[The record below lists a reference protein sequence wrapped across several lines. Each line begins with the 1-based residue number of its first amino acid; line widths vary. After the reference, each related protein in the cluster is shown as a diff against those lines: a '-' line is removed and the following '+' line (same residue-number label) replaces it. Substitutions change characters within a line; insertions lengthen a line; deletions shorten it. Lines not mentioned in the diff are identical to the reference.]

1 MISFMGRK
9 RQKIRGD
16 TLVEVSLA
24 IGIFSM
30 VAIAAVSVINGST
43 TGAQASLESTITRE
57 EIDGQAEALRFIQSA
72 YVAGGEI
79 DESNP
84 TKYASLWQII
94 SNHAID
100 LSGVPAAD
108 RDTILKYN
116 PVTCDKLYQPVDS
129 TDWAG
134 LAMQKAFIINTRAM
148 NSSSTSDIIIDYK
161 NNRNKFGLAATYPRI
176 IYGSDASDALY
187 DDTAASNLFRAEGIY
202 IVAVRDED
210 GTVIVSDSGGG
221 STIKSAYIDFYIRS
235 CWFTPNA
242 DRASTISTAIRL
254 YDPDAININ
263 KFQRKGVLI
272 RYGGNGASTGA
283 MSQQYIFAGETGT
296 ILANQFVWP
305 GHRFKYWTTNAD
317 GTGTKYNPG
326 NTYTVASNI
335 TSSSAVT
342 LYAQWEVLQV
352 NLAFNA
358 NGGSGTMNTQR
369 IAAGT
374 SQNITANTFTR
385 TGYSFSHWTT
395 NADGSGT
402 RYNNGVRYEASP
414 DILNEQT
421 VNLYAQ
427 WSPVGY
433 TLTYDANGGSYPP
446 AAQTCYLSTIQKCYV
461 TSDVPSRSGYK
472 FLGWSDSS
480 SATSA
485 SYSAGSEVNI
495 TGNKTLYAV
504 WQTNNETI
512 QIKATW
518 RSGGD
523 YDTYISGKKANGD
536 DFLSYYGSTVTSDSI
551 DGNTYTLSTL
561 NQDGGFNGH
570 SYNETFTLN
579 TLGGRNYYYYVYNRP
594 GNNMPNTYLSIVVSL
609 KNANGTWTDLA
620 TYTPSSA
627 IGRCS
632 SYWNVFAYKDGRIV
646 NRDTCT
652 SSPDTSY

>member
-1 MISFMGRK
+1 MISFMGREHKK
-9 RQKIRGD
+9 RIKGD

-100 LSGVPAAD
+100 LSSVPAAD
-108 RDTILKYN
+108 RDTVLKYN

-148 NSSSTSDIIIDYK
+148 NSNSISDIIIDYK

-176 IYGSDASDALY
+176 VYGSDASDALY

-202 IVAVRDED
+202 IIAVRDED

-283 MSQQYIFAGETGT
+283 MSQQYIFAGETST

-305 GHRFKYWTTNAD
+305 GHRFKYWTTNSD
-317 GTGTKYNPG
+317 GTGTRYNPG
-326 NTYTVASNI
+326 NSYTVASNI
-335 TSSSAVT
+335 TSSSAIT

-358 NGGSGTMNTQR
+358 NGGSGTMSTNPQR

-374 SQNITANTFTR
+374 SQYIATNTFTR
-385 TGYSFSHWTT
+385 TGYSFSHWNTK
-395 NADGSGT
+395 ADDTGT
-402 RYNNGVRYEASP
+402 SYNNGARYEASP

-421 VNLYAQ
+421 VTLYAQ

-433 TLTYDANGGSYPP
+433 TLTYDANGGSYAP

-461 TSDVPSRSGYK
+461 TSSAPSRSGYK

-485 SYSAGSEVNI
+485 SYSAGSEVTI

-504 WQTNNETI
+504 WQTQNETI
-512 QIKATW
+512 TVK
-518 RSGGD
+518 
-523 YDTYISGKKANGD
+523 
-536 DFLSYYGSTVTSDSI
+536 LSWSSSPKDLDSYVTGQKSDGTSFTAYYGNKVGSDVSGLTI
-551 DGNTYTLSTL
+551 ASL
-561 NQDGGFNGH
+561 NQDVTSGYGV
-570 SYNETFTLN
+570 ETFTIN
-579 TLGGRNYYYYVYNRP
+579 TLGGRNYYYSVRNYSSNSNITNATVEVSGPYVGTHTYYASQAT
-594 GNNMPNTYLSIVVSL
+594 GN
-609 KNANGTWTDLA
+609 
-620 TYTPSSA
+620 
-627 IGRCS
+627 GRV
-632 SYWNVFAYKDGRIV
+632 WNVFAYKDGRIV
-646 NRDTCT
+646 YKGTRSDSADN
-652 SSPDTSY
+652 SY